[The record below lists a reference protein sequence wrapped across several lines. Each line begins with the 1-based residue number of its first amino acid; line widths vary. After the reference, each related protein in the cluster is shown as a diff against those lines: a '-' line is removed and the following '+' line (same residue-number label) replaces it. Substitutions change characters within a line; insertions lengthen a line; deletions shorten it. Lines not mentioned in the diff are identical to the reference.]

1 MADVLAATRTYLINN
16 ADVANLV
23 ASRVFVDII
32 PQAATLPAIALYK
45 ISETHP
51 HKVGDRL
58 GIVQTRITLACYS
71 ETRAEANSIA
81 ETCYQSGLCAYRGV
95 TGGVQ
100 FLGVTVDS
108 GQQNYI
114 EYAEDGS
121 DDHRYVTEIDFL
133 VSYKE

>member
-16 ADVANLV
+16 WELSALV
-23 ASRVFVDII
+23 SSRIFVDIL
-32 PQAATLPAIALYK
+32 PQAATLPAIAMYK
-45 ISETHP
+45 VSESHP

-58 GIVQTRITLACYS
+58 GIVQTRITVACYS
-71 ETRAEANSIA
+71 NTRAESNQIA
-81 ETCYQSGLCAYRGV
+81 EKCYRSGICAYRGV

-108 GQQNYI
+108 GQENYI
-114 EYAEDGS
+114 EYAENGS

-133 VSYKE
+133 IRYKE